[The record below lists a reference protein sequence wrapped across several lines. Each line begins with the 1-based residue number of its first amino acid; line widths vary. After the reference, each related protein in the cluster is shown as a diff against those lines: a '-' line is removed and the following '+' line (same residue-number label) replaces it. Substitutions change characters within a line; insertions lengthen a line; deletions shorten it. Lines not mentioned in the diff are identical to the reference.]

1 MNAIILDDPYFQAT
15 TPLQNESNVIHL
27 SSNYYNISYDI
38 SHDTIFQQIG
48 DSGYAYLYYCY
59 LMNRDNLQMFMND
72 ESKSNSLSHTVAFSK
87 LIYSEHDFPLHVS
100 YYYNSYFG
108 KACSQEGN
116 AFYIEQCVTEIVNG
130 VEMYLFNNKKIMNE
144 SALILLTS
152 MIEELNH
159 MYIDYIYYEGIANR
173 LEFLVKENFIVTVE
187 NIMGIFYNTHLVY
200 TKLIDEDLKKNYYKY
215 KTIEVSLSLLSIVSN
230 LVMIV
235 ATFIYVINKI
245 RNYISLLKHEG
256 KTVYDAL
263 TKDNKEDEQQHQ
275 QRHQRH
281 NHQKVTSFNN
291 DEEDNIL

>member
-1 MNAIILDDPYFQAT
+1 
-15 TPLQNESNVIHL
+15 
-27 SSNYYNISYDI
+27 
-38 SHDTIFQQIG
+38 
-48 DSGYAYLYYCY
+48 
-59 LMNRDNLQMFMND
+59 
-72 ESKSNSLSHTVAFSK
+72 
-87 LIYSEHDFPLHVS
+87 
-100 YYYNSYFG
+100 
-108 KACSQEGN
+108 
-116 AFYIEQCVTEIVNG
+116 
-130 VEMYLFNNKKIMNE
+130 MYLINNKKIINE

-159 MYIDYIYYEGIANR
+159 MYIDYIYYEGVVANR

-200 TKLIDEDLKKNYYKY
+200 TKLIDEDLEKKYYKY

-235 ATFIYVINKI
+235 ITFIYVINKI
-245 RNYISLLKHEG
+245 GNYISLLKHEG

-263 TKDNKEDEQQHQ
+263 TKDNKENEQQQQ

-291 DEEDNIL
+291 DEEDNILILMLHIACVCYIFEFKIKN